1 MTNSHLL
8 FGRMVGYG
16 GIPQYPQVDL
26 CHMLDIKR
34 PDLTSDRF
42 PIQGRSPLEGRHCCM
57 TSVDSDSNST
67 SLLQK
72 WWVSQKKLGF
82 LLSFRKSLP
91 YDPTVLLLEKKSPQR
106 CSPRLFLSWG
116 EKLPIPKRCI
126 CNRWTW
132 LMTVTLKPGV
142 FSCFFNLCQGPL
154 WCRSLQWT
162 SLGLAHLRWVGS
174 EDVGELREVVEVRSE
189 DPKVPRFAMKWF
201 RFEYC
206 SCIYLHDV
214 GKDQGLY
221 YSVMNPH
228 GVPLAL

>member
-26 CHMLDIKR
+26 CHMLDVKR

-142 FSCFFNLCQGPL
+142 FSCFLISAKALYGADHFSERL
-154 WCRSLQWT
+154 WGWRIYDELEVKTWGSWEKLLKWEVRIRKYRV
-162 SLGLAHLRWVGS
+162 LRWNDFV
-174 EDVGELREVVEVRSE
+174 LNTAVVYIYMMLEKI
-189 DPKVPRFAMKWF
+189 KVCTTR
-201 RFEYC
+201 
-206 SCIYLHDV
+206 
-214 GKDQGLY
+214 
-221 YSVMNPH
+221 
-228 GVPLAL
+228 